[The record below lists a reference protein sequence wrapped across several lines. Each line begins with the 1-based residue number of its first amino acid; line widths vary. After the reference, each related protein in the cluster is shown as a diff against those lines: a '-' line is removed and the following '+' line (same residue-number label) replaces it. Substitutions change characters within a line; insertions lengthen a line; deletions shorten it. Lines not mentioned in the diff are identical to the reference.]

1 MTEHP
6 ASLVYVVDDDFSV
19 RDSLTLFLNSAGL
32 EVKSFESANAF
43 LAAYDPQHPACLVLD
58 IRMPGLDGLGLQ
70 NELNKE
76 SILLPVIFISGHAEV
91 PDSARAFRSGALD
104 FLEKPFDNKTLLERI
119 REALNKDV
127 AIRRQQQKKRL
138 LEERLNSLTARE
150 NDVLALILNNHSNKE
165 AARIL
170 GISHRTVDVHRAKIM
185 EKMQAANLAELIRMM
200 MESQH

>member
-138 LEERLNSLTARE
+138 LEERLNALTARE
-150 NDVLALILNNHSNKE
+150 NDVLMLILNNHSNKE

>member
-19 RDSLTLFLNSAGL
+19 RDSLTLFLNSSGL

-58 IRMPGLDGLGLQ
+58 IRMPGLDGLALQ

-76 SILLPVIFISGHAEV
+76 SISLPVIFISGHAEV

-138 LEERLNSLTARE
+138 LEERLNALTARE
-150 NDVLALILNNHSNKE
+150 NDVLMLILNNHSNKE

-185 EKMQAANLAELIRMM
+185 EKMQAANLPELIRMM
-200 MESQH
+200 MESQQ

>member
-1 MTEHP
+1 MTEYP

-19 RDSLTLFLNSAGL
+19 RDSLTLFLNSSGL

-58 IRMPGLDGLGLQ
+58 IRMPGLDGLALQ

-76 SILLPVIFISGHAEV
+76 SISLPVIFISGHAEV

-138 LEERLNSLTARE
+138 LEERLNALTARE
-150 NDVLALILNNHSNKE
+150 NDVLMLILNNHSNKE

>member
-76 SILLPVIFISGHAEV
+76 SISLPVIFISGHAEV

-138 LEERLNSLTARE
+138 LEERLNALTARE

>member
-19 RDSLTLFLNSAGL
+19 RDSLTLFLNSSGL

-58 IRMPGLDGLGLQ
+58 IRMPGLDGLALQ

-91 PDSARAFRSGALD
+91 PDSAKAFRSGALD

-138 LEERLNSLTARE
+138 LEERLNALTARE
-150 NDVLALILNNHSNKE
+150 NDVLMLILNNHSNKE

-185 EKMQAANLAELIRMM
+185 EKMQAANLPELIRMM
-200 MESQH
+200 MESQQ